1 MGFKEFKSNFF
12 LIEFIDVPDPPFT
25 LLKAYPKSRF
35 HPLNR
40 SFVLLLELRMDI
52 QKDLLK
58 FDGLCFEGA
67 DEG

>member
-1 MGFKEFKSNFF
+1 MGLKQFQIDLFP
-12 LIEFIDVPDPPFT
+12 IEHINIADSPCV

-35 HPLNR
+35 HPFHR

-52 QKDLLK
+52 QKYFLK